1 MSAMTPEEKKRLEAA
16 GYTVGDTQQFLGLT
30 DEEMKLID
38 LRIALVRA
46 AKAARKKAGLTQA
59 DIAKRIGSSQPR
71 VAAVERFGTE
81 PSLDLVIRCL
91 YAAGGDLP
99 GPARDARHSNPAFI
113 DSRFRLAQWSGRSAM
128 VTVELPRPIV

>member
-1 MSAMTPEEKKRLEAA
+1 MTPEEKNRIEAA

-71 VAAVERFGTE
+71 VAAVERFRTE

-91 YAAGGDLP
+91 YAAGGDLQSALSIDP
-99 GPARDARHSNPAFI
+99 KAKVKVKPSAKSKLASQKSRGEKSGSAAR
-113 DSRFRLAQWSGRSAM
+113 LG
-128 VTVELPRPIV
+128 

>member
-91 YAAGGDLP
+91 YAAGGDLQS
-99 GPARDARHSNPAFI
+99 ALSIRSHSK
-113 DSRFRLAQWSGRSAM
+113 SR
-128 VTVELPRPIV
+128 V